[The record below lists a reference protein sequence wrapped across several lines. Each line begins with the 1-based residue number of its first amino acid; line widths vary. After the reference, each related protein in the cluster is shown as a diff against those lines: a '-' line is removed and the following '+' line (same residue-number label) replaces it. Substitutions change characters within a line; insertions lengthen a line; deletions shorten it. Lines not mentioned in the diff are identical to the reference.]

1 MDYVDYILKQWSDER
16 PDLDGSA
23 MGIIGRIV
31 RLARHFERKIQ
42 NNLVAFDLS
51 IGEFEV
57 LATLRRSGAPYQLSP
72 TDLYKSVMLSSGAMT
87 NRVDRLEQAG
97 LVYRSRDKSDRR
109 GVLVC
114 LTPEG
119 LTLID
124 QVIAVHFASMQQL
137 LAELTPV
144 EQKLITDSLRKLLLT
159 FEEST
164 CD

>member
-1 MDYVDYILKQWSDER
+1 MDYVDYILKQWTDER

-23 MGIIGRIV
+23 MGIIGRTV

-42 NNLVAFDLS
+42 SNLVAFDLS

-87 NRVDRLEQAG
+87 NRVDRLEQTG
-97 LVYRSRDKSDRR
+97 LVRRSPDPSDRR

-124 QVIAVHFASMQQL
+124 KVIAVHFARMQQL

-144 EQKLITDSLRKLLLT
+144 EQKLLADSLRKLLLT

-164 CD
+164 SH